1 MPERSET
8 PLIKTRDAVW
18 RPTPAS
24 MRLLAALG
32 VIVNTGIIV
41 TGGAVRLTK
50 SGLGC
55 PTWPKC
61 TGDSLVPTSHNAHAG
76 LNQAIEFG
84 NRLLTFLVL
93 AVGVLVFVAA
103 LRLLPRRRDVLRLAA
118 IQPLS
123 VIAQAIM
130 GAITVLTKLHPATVS
145 AHFLMSIALLAAAV
159 WLYVRTTEGDRAPRP
174 LVRGELVW
182 LGRGLLGV
190 VAVLLLLGTI
200 VTGTGPHAGDD
211 EARRY
216 GFDIEHVA
224 QLHADAVWLTVG
236 LTFALLLG
244 LRLTGAPARAQTW
257 ALVLLLVELSQG
269 AIGYIQYWTNVPP
282 VLVGAHMLGAALVW
296 IAALR
301 VLFAL
306 RERGPVPAPPS
317 PHPTPPS
324 PDPSPA
330 AEDSPITTT

>member
-1 MPERSET
+1 VGVPVRSEN
-8 PLIKTRDAVW
+8 PLIQIRDAVW
-18 RPTPAS
+18 RPTTAS
-24 MRLLAALG
+24 LRLLAALG

-61 TGDSLVPTSHNAHAG
+61 AGNSLVPTSHNAHAA

-84 NRLLTFLVL
+84 NRLLTYVVL

-103 LRLLPRRRDVLRLAA
+103 LRLRPRRRDVLRLAVV
-118 IQPLS
+118 QPLS
-123 VIAQAIM
+123 VFAQAIM
-130 GAITVLTKLHPATVS
+130 GGITVLTKLHPAAVS
-145 AHFLMSIALLAAAV
+145 AHFLLSIALLAAAV
-159 WLYVRTTEGDRAPRP
+159 WLYVRTIEGDEAPRP

-182 LGRGLLGV
+182 LGRGLVGV
-190 VAVLLLLGTI
+190 VAVLLLIGTI

-211 EARRY
+211 QARRY
-216 GFDIEHVA
+216 SFKIEQVA
-224 QLHADAVWLTVG
+224 QLHADVVWLTVG

-244 LRLTGAPARAQTW
+244 LRLTGAPARVQKW

-282 VLVGAHMLGAALVW
+282 VLVGAHMLGSALVW
-296 IAALR
+296 IATLR
-301 VLFAL
+301 VVFAM
-306 RERGPVPAPPS
+306 RDRGPVPASGPS
-317 PHPTPPS
+317 EPATAVESS
-324 PDPSPA
+324 PVTA
-330 AEDSPITTT
+330 